1 MTEEQIERSVE
12 WKTDEADR
20 ALMAGRWTQAEYD
33 EYMRKLN
40 AWTERQYG
48 VQPDPRVAKL
58 ISAVAV
64 WLEKYGDHFFDN

>member
-33 EYMRKLN
+33 EYMRKLA
-40 AWTERQYG
+40 AWADRQHE
-48 VQPDPRVAKL
+48 VQPDRRIANLIADVAEG
-58 ISAVAV
+58 I
-64 WLEKYGDHFFDN
+64 EKYGDHFFDN